1 MRNQLYFICIVF
13 VISFAFTINTVQA
26 ERNVK
31 DCLETDE
38 DCLEIEE
45 EGLVE
50 DNLIE
55 QNETASSNQTGSLIV
70 NMLKIVFALALVLI
84 LIYVLLLF
92 LKKKN
97 KLSSN
102 SQTLETL
109 GGISVGQQK
118 SIQVV
123 RIGNKVYAVGVG
135 NDVTMLDEITD
146 QEVIEQFEE
155 SKDAEPQAIT
165 FIQNWLQKRSNKEN
179 AQKSSLQNQSFSKTL
194 EEELE
199 ELRTN
204 REQLIKMNQKDDDM
218 NG

>member
-1 MRNQLYFICIVF
+1 MRNQLIMISLVF
-13 VISFAFTINTVQA
+13 VMLFTFTIPSVQA

-38 DCLEIEE
+38 DCLERDEE
-45 EGLVE
+45 RDE

-55 QNETASSNQTGSLIV
+55 QNETTSSNQTGSLVINV
-70 NMLKIVFALALVLI
+70 LKIVFALALVLI

-97 KLSSN
+97 KLSANNQSF
-102 SQTLETL
+102 ETL

-135 NDVTMLDEITD
+135 NDITMLDEITD
-146 QEVIEQFEE
+146 QEVIEQLEE
-155 SKDAEPQAIT
+155 TKGTEPPAMT
-165 FIQNWLQKRSNKEN
+165 FIQNWLQKRFTKEN
-179 AQKSSLQNQSFSKTL
+179 EQKKSSPNQSFSKTL

-199 ELRTN
+199 ELRSN
-204 REQLIKMNQKDDDM
+204 REQLIKMNKKDDDT

>member
-1 MRNQLYFICIVF
+1 IMISLVF
-13 VISFAFTINTVQA
+13 VMLFTFTIPSAQA

-38 DCLEIEE
+38 DCLELDEE
-45 EGLVE
+45 RDE

-55 QNETASSNQTGSLIV
+55 QNETTSSNQTGTLVINV
-70 NMLKIVFALALVLI
+70 LKIVFALALVLI

-102 SQTLETL
+102 NQSFETL
-109 GGISVGQQK
+109 GDISVGQQNSNK
-118 SIQVV
+118 VD
-123 RIGNKVYAVGVG
+123 RIGNKVYAGGVD
-135 NDVTMLDEITD
+135 NDIKILDEITD
-146 QEVIEQFEE
+146 QDVIEQLEE
-155 SKDAEPQAIT
+155 TKDTEPPAMT
-165 FIQNWLQKRSNKEN
+165 FIQNWLQKRFTKEN
-179 AQKSSLQNQSFSKTL
+179 EQKKSSPNQSFSKTL

-199 ELRTN
+199 ELRSN
-204 REQLIKMNQKDDDM
+204 REQLMKMNKKDDDT

>member
-1 MRNQLYFICIVF
+1 MRVQLLIIWLVF
-13 VISFAFTINTVQA
+13 AVFFTFTTDSVQA

-31 DCLETDE
+31 DCLETEE
-38 DCLEIEE
+38 DCLELEE
-45 EGLVE
+45 MDDE
-50 DNLIE
+50 NLIE
-55 QNETASSNQTGSLIV
+55 QSDKATSNQRGSLIV
-70 NMLKIVFALALVLI
+70 NILKIVFALALVLI

-97 KLSSN
+97 KLSMKNQS
-102 SQTLETL
+102 LETL

-118 SIQVV
+118 TIQIV

-146 QEVIEQFEE
+146 YEVIEQLEE
-155 SKDAEPQAIT
+155 SKEEEPQAIT
-165 FIQNWLQKRSNKEN
+165 FIQNWLQKRSKKDK
-179 AQKSSLQNQSFSKTL
+179 AQIHTSQNHSFSKTL

-199 ELRTN
+199 ELKTN
-204 REQLIKMNQKDDDM
+204 REQLIKMNKKDDDT